1 MSCAGSCRG
10 TGDGK
15 HPNSTG
21 GMQGGLQWAQ
31 GCSKGLQQRA
41 DPPPPIAGRHCCSAQ
56 VSGGPAAQ
64 PQQLPTSTAGGE
76 GVQRPNYTGKGD
88 PAARPHVAL
97 CSVLRAL
104 CFVQCLHSVAQC
116 SSSGCQCGAGGLQ
129 PCTVCAAAVCIL
141 GLSCSLWAL
150 PVGGGVNGVGSHC
163 ACCIFTVHFCVYEHY
178 GLRALPC
185 VRHCYRRG
193 AQRWLLLLLTLFSNG
208 FFSLITHFWGTCP
221 VLKGAARRLQ
231 RPRRTRT
238 AALCTRRYGAVLHGQ
253 SSAKKQSQR
262 CVAAQ

>member
-1 MSCAGSCRG
+1 MVPQHSPSSCP
-10 TGDGK
+10 
-15 HPNSTG
+15 H
-21 GMQGGLQWAQ
+21 LQ
-31 GCSKGLQQRA
+31 L
-41 DPPPPIAGRHCCSAQ
+41 
-56 VSGGPAAQ
+56 
-64 PQQLPTSTAGGE
+64 E
-76 GVQRPNYTGKGD
+76 GKGCND
-88 PAARPHVAL
+88 RTIQVRGILQHGHMLLCALCCVLCAL
-97 CSVLRAL
+97 CSAYTASLSAAPPGANAEQAV
-104 CFVQCLHSVAQC
+104 CSHAQC
-116 SSSGCQCGAGGLQ
+116 VQQLCAFWASPAPRGHCLWAGG
-129 PCTVCAAAVCIL
+129 VD
-141 GLSCSLWAL
+141 
-150 PVGGGVNGVGSHC
+150 GVGSHC

-185 VRHCYRRG
+185 VRHCYRWG

-238 AALCTRRYGAVLHGQ
+238 AALCTHRYGAVLHGQ

>member
-97 CSVLRAL
+97 CSVLCAL
-104 CFVQCLHSVAQC
+104 CFVLCAVLTQRRSVQLLRVPMRSRRSAAMHSVC
-116 SSSGCQCGAGGLQ
+116 SSCVHFGPL
-129 PCTVCAAAVCIL
+129 L
-141 GLSCSLWAL
+141 L
-150 PVGGGVNGVGSHC
+150 PVGTAHGQGGWMGWDH
-163 ACCIFTVHFCVYEHY
+163 TVP
-178 GLRALPC
+178 A
-185 VRHCYRRG
+185 
-193 AQRWLLLLLTLFSNG
+193 A
-208 FFSLITHFWGTCP
+208 FSLFTFVCMSIMG
-221 VLKGAARRLQ
+221 
-231 RPRRTRT
+231 
-238 AALCTRRYGAVLHGQ
+238 
-253 SSAKKQSQR
+253 
-262 CVAAQ
+262 

>member
-1 MSCAGSCRG
+1 MQEAAGEPGMESTQIALGGCRG
-10 TGDGK
+10 AAVGT
-15 HPNSTG
+15 
-21 GMQGGLQWAQ
+21 
-31 GCSKGLQQRA
+31 GLQQRA

-88 PAARPHVAL
+88 PAAQPHVAL

-141 GLSCSLWAL
+141 GLSCSPWAL
-150 PVGGGVNGVGSHC
+150 PVGRGGGWGGITLCLLHFHC
-163 ACCIFTVHFCVYEHY
+163 SL
-178 GLRALPC
+178 LR
-185 VRHCYRRG
+185 V
-193 AQRWLLLLLTLFSNG
+193 
-208 FFSLITHFWGTCP
+208 
-221 VLKGAARRLQ
+221 
-231 RPRRTRT
+231 
-238 AALCTRRYGAVLHGQ
+238 
-253 SSAKKQSQR
+253 
-262 CVAAQ
+262 